1 MGKYNIH
8 FSRSIENRSGT
19 TNPALLE
26 LMADKWTFEI
36 VESENEESA
45 MEKLIEKYGK
55 ERINYVL
62 SVTPV

>member
-1 MGKYNIH
+1 MKKFNIH

-19 TNPALLE
+19 TNP
-26 LMADKWTFEI
+26 